1 MFEFTAKVAIFI
13 ILRVNDLFHKI
24 EQMSYR
30 VKIETDFLL
39 GLMICVVYI
48 LWFKE
53 KLLTL
58 QLENHKLFLIS
69 FQMRKILL
77 YFGNTM
83 IVACGLVFG
92 ILGFLMMS
100 STHAYAQ
107 PNFFMPIDTRD
118 GLSENH
124 VKSIVQDYWGFMWFG
139 TKNGL
144 NRYDGTSF
152 KHYDVDDKILKC
164 GNHNISALYE
174 DALHQLWVGTDKGVY
189 IFDPVTE
196 TFRFFNKVS
205 NTGDKVRDWIA
216 QIVNDGHGN
225 IWIIA
230 PNQGAFRYELR
241 TQHLVLYRL
250 AQSNKDYHL
259 NPSSIT
265 VRKNGE
271 VWLGTDKAGLLR
283 YNPKTKEMI
292 RVTTDRN
299 NQSLRHMEMY
309 AICDYGTNIAIA
321 DHEGKLMKYNPTTR
335 LLSEINA
342 PSVHYKLLRALLY
355 NGKKLIV
362 ATHDGLY
369 FIDEKKE
376 KVEHVAENTLHPYGL
391 QSNLIYSLYQD
402 RNKGLWIGTIY
413 NGVAYLPHHG
423 MNFSNYIHIP
433 ETNSVSSRLIHEL
446 VNDGKGR
453 VWIASEEGNIEV
465 YDPRTGIFK
474 EVPTPR
480 YKGGNNRLGML
491 LVGDEIWSGVFKNG
505 MDIINV
511 NNFQVKHFSPEQLG
525 IANEGSPYALFKDRE
540 GRIWMGTGR
549 GLYIKGEGYRFNKI
563 STIPEMYAQDIVEDK
578 NGYLWIA
585 TMGSG
590 IYQFSPKTGRYVQYE
605 GKTGSDGLQTNSIS
619 SISFDH
625 KGNLW
630 FATDRGGICQYD
642 VLTKRFTTYSQ
653 KDLLPDDVTYKILED
668 KHYNLWFGTNHGL
681 VCFNPYTHTVAV
693 YDNRN
698 GLISNQF
705 SYKSAIKTINGKFLF
720 GGVSGLVEFNPL
732 AFVSKVQKVFFTNI
746 RVNGH
751 ELRPGDDG
759 ILDENIMLTHKL
771 HLPHDMNNVS
781 FDVSNLNF
789 GGAQSSFY
797 EYKLEGIDK
806 EWQKSL
812 NGNNISY
819 SQLLPGKYTL
829 LVRPNG
835 NDAAI
840 EKLVVIIDQPWYFTI
855 WAKLIYLCLFLVLV
869 YYLLRRYHH
878 SQIQQLERRE
888 RLMNEKRDKELMKA
902 KISFFTDITHELR
915 TPLTLINGSVESITE
930 EVVDNAKVE
939 RNISAI
945 DKNCKRLL
953 NLTNQLLDFR
963 KIDSNGL
970 TLSFTSF
977 NVCKLMTGIV
987 DRFEPAIN
995 SLHKLI
1001 TLDLQEEDVKLQAD
1015 REAFTKIISNMLNN
1029 ARKYSE
1035 TFIQVEVSTKDDKL
1049 MVAVI
1054 NDGTRIPADKAET
1067 IFKPFVRLDDSHQ
1080 VAGSG
1085 IGLPM
1090 ARSLAEMH
1098 HGTLVVDPSSEY
1110 NKFVLTLPL
1119 EQKNV
1124 ILVAEDKEDKPM
1136 LHEDLLTAQNTFVD
1150 ENVSADKAKEYTVL
1164 VVEDNPEVAQM
1175 VADKLREEY
1184 NVLIAEN
1191 GQDGLEKLA
1200 KNHVDIVIS
1209 DIMMPVMDGL
1219 QMTQKIKTNIET
1231 SHIPVILLTARQTME
1246 SNIEGLK
1253 SGADAYIV
1261 KPFSMAHLLTQIQ
1274 TLLENRKRERE
1285 SFVHKPYLPSS
1296 KSSIN
1301 KADEEFLKKM
1311 TDLIIGHI
1319 DQPEFNV
1326 EQLASAMCMSR
1337 SSLHRKI
1344 KDVSNLTPVDFIRLV
1359 RLKKAAELIRQ
1370 NHYRV
1375 AEVCEMVGISSPSYF
1390 IKLFHRQ
1397 FGMTPKEFADKKD

>member
-1 MFEFTAKVAIFI
+1 
-13 ILRVNDLFHKI
+13 
-24 EQMSYR
+24 
-30 VKIETDFLL
+30 
-39 GLMICVVYI
+39 
-48 LWFKE
+48 
-53 KLLTL
+53 
-58 QLENHKLFLIS
+58 
-69 FQMRKILL
+69 MRKIL
-77 YFGNTM
+77 FDFCDATK
-83 IVACGLVFG
+83 VAILVVID
-92 ILGFLMMS
+92 ILFWLMP
-100 STHAYAQ
+100 TVPLRAQ
-107 PNFFMPIDTRD
+107 QNFFMPLDTRD

-124 VKSIVQDYWGFMWFG
+124 VKSIIQDYWGFMWFG

-152 KHYDVDDKILKC
+152 KLYDVDDKVLKC
-164 GNHNISALYE
+164 GNHNVSALFE
-174 DALHQLWVGTDKGVY
+174 DSQHHLWVGTDKGVY
-189 IFDPVTE
+189 IFDPITE
-196 TFRFFNKVS
+196 SFSFFNVTSDAGVKIQ
-205 NTGDKVRDWIA
+205 DWIA
-216 QIVNDGHGN
+216 QIVNDRHGN

-230 PNQGAFRYELR
+230 PNQGAFRYEESSR
-241 TQHLVLYRL
+241 HLILYRL
-250 AQSNKDYHL
+250 SPSQKEYHH
-259 NPSSIT
+259 NPSCIAI
-265 VRKNGE
+265 RKNGE
-271 VWLGTDKAGLLR
+271 VWLGTDKAGLLK
-283 YNPKTKEMI
+283 YNPKTKKVT
-292 RVTTDRN
+292 RVTHDRSH
-299 NQSLRHMEMY
+299 QSLLDMEIYTM
-309 AICDYGTNIAIA
+309 CDYGHEIAIA
-321 DHEGKLMKYNPTTR
+321 DHEGKLMKYNPA
-335 LLSEINA
+335 LNELSEVKA
-342 PSVHYKLLRALLY
+342 PNVHYKLLRALLY
-355 NGKKLIV
+355 DGKDLIV
-362 ATHDGLY
+362 GTQDGLY
-369 FIDEKKE
+369 VINEKMGKE
-376 KVEHVAENTLHPYGL
+376 EHIQENTLHPYGL

-402 RNKGLWIGTIY
+402 RNKDLWIGTIY

-423 MNFSNYIHIP
+423 MKFSNYIHIP
-433 ETNSVSSRLIHEL
+433 ETNSVSSRLIHEF
-446 VNDGKGR
+446 VNDSKGR
-453 VWIASEEGNIEV
+453 VWIASEEGNIDV
-465 YDPRTGIFK
+465 YDPYAGIFK
-474 EVPTPR
+474 KVTTPR
-480 YKGGNNRLGML
+480 YKGGNNRLGL
-491 LVGDEIWSGVFKNG
+491 LFVGDEIWSGVFKNG
-505 MDIINV
+505 LDIINV
-511 NNFQVKHFSPEQLG
+511 NNFQVKHLTPEQLG
-525 IANEGSPYALFKDRE
+525 IANEGSPYALFKDRN

-549 GLYIKGEGYRFNKI
+549 GLYVKGEGYKFNKI
-563 STIPEMYAQDIVEDK
+563 STIPEMYAQDIAEDK
-578 NGYLWIA
+578 NGDLWIA

-590 IYQFSPKTGRYVQYE
+590 VYRFSPKTGRYVQYE
-605 GKTGSDGLQTNSIS
+605 GKAGGNGLQTNSVS

-630 FATDRGGICQYD
+630 FATDRGGICQYN
-642 VLTKRFTTYSQ
+642 LATKRFSTYSK

-668 KHYNLWFGTNHGL
+668 KHNNLWFGTNHGL
-681 VCFNPYTHTVAV
+681 VCFNPYTHTVSV

-698 GLISNQF
+698 GLIGNQF

-720 GGVSGLVEFNPL
+720 GGINGLVEFNPL
-732 AFVSKVQKVFFTNI
+732 TFASKVQKVFITNI
-746 RVNGH
+746 RINGH

-759 ILDENIMLTHKL
+759 ILDENIMLTQKL

-781 FDVSNLNF
+781 FDVSCLNY
-789 GGAQSSFY
+789 GGNQSSYY

-829 LVRPNG
+829 MVRPNG
-835 NDAAI
+835 NEAATC
-840 EKLVVIIDQPWYFTI
+840 KLTVFIDHPWYFTI
-855 WAKLIYLCLFLVLV
+855 WARLVYLCLFLALV
-869 YYLLRRYHH
+869 CYLLRRYHRR
-878 SQIQQLERRE
+878 QILQLERRE

-930 EVVDNAKVE
+930 EKVGNAKVE
-939 RNISAI
+939 RNINAI

-970 TLSFTSF
+970 TLSCMSF
-977 NVCKLMTGIV
+977 NVCKLMTNIV

-1001 TLDLQEEDVKLQAD
+1001 TLDLKEEDVKLLAD

-1035 TFIQVEVSTKDDKL
+1035 SFIQVEVSTKDDKL
-1049 MVAVI
+1049 VVAVI
-1054 NDGTRIPADKAET
+1054 NDGAKIPADKIET

-1119 EQKNV
+1119 EQKDAIIV
-1124 ILVAEDKEDKPM
+1124 TDAKEEEPM
-1136 LHEDLLTAQNTFVD
+1136 LHEEMMTSQDTFAD
-1150 ENVSADKAKEYTVL
+1150 EAVVADRSKEYTAL
-1164 VVEDNPEVAQM
+1164 VVEDNAEVAEM
-1175 VADKLREEY
+1175 VADKLKEEY
-1184 NVLIAEN
+1184 NVVVAEN
-1191 GQDGLEKLA
+1191 GEEGLAKLA

-1231 SHIPVILLTARQTME
+1231 SHIPVVLLTARQTME

-1261 KPFSMAHLLTQIQ
+1261 KPFSMAHLMTQIQ

-1296 KSSIN
+1296 KSNIN

-1370 NHYRV
+1370 NNYRV